1 MAEQRAGKGNRAT
14 AIAAVVVAVVLVAVF
29 AGVHLA
35 RGSAQGGLVAV
46 VHDGDGA
53 VHELPLSEDA
63 QIVVTTSKG
72 SNTVVVEDGAVRML
86 DADCDNHDC
95 MRQRALSEPGGQI
108 ICLPHELWIEVV
120 ADGAG
125 EPAEMD
131 ADAVA
136 YDDVDTV
143 AR

>member
-1 MAEQRAGKGNRAT
+1 MAELLERYKAT
-14 AIAAVVVAVVLVAVF
+14 VIAAVLLAAALLALAVAF
-29 AGVHLA
+29 LA
-35 RGSAQGGLVAV
+35 RGTGEGRLIAR
-46 VHDGDGA
+46 VHDADGT
-53 VHELPLSEDA
+53 VHELPLDTDA
-63 QIVVTTSKG
+63 RLEVETSLG
-72 SNTVVVEDGAVRML
+72 SNTVVVEAGSVRMEA
-86 DADCDNHDC
+86 ADCPHGDC
-95 MRQRALSEPGGQI
+95 LRQRALSSPGGQI